1 MKKSNNTIIIVITTL
16 VLILGIIV
24 YDRLTNIPYRPIKYM
39 NTVNYKTQNMTY
51 ENLPKYDGKIIQ
63 SYEDYKKFQDAY
75 NIETNI
81 NENDFNHNYYII
93 VFAENNYCGGSING
107 IRDIK
112 INKSEVEIDIGYN
125 GSCSSCPS
133 DYQLFI
139 VPVEKE
145 YINNSTTINYKYIAE
160 NKYKC

>member
-63 SYEDYKKFQDAY
+63 SYEDYKNDLNKKISNNEEISSMKRKKKFVEEE
-75 NIETNI
+75 IVI
-81 NENDFNHNYYII
+81 DFNII
-93 VFAENNYCGGSING
+93 
-107 IRDIK
+107 
-112 INKSEVEIDIGYN
+112 
-125 GSCSSCPS
+125 
-133 DYQLFI
+133 
-139 VPVEKE
+139 
-145 YINNSTTINYKYIAE
+145 
-160 NKYKC
+160 